1 MNLVINPVR
10 IARLRL
16 DRGLMTYFTNY
27 GEMIWIPINA
37 WLIKH
42 PDGDV
47 LVDAGAYA
55 ADMKN
60 YWHEATEDVATL
72 EDALAEYGETTDD
85 IKHLILTHLHF
96 DHALNARLLK
106 NATVYVQR
114 TEYDFQNKPHP
125 MMAGLYNTQFIEG
138 MPHKLIDGEAEIV
151 PGVRVFPVPGH
162 TPGAQAV
169 EIDTAKGKAVISGF
183 CCTGDVF
190 PKEGGVTPG
199 IHVDALAAFDS
210 VNKVRERADIII
222 PQHDP
227 EMAALKQIP

>member
-1 MNLVINPVR
+1 MNLVINPIR

-72 EDALAEYGETTDD
+72 EDALAEYGEHTDD
-85 IKHLILTHLHF
+85 IKHLVLTHLHF

-106 NATVYVQR
+106 NATVYVQKA
-114 TEYDFQNKPHP
+114 EYDFQNQPHP

-138 MPHKLIDGEAEIV
+138 MPLKLIDGEGEIV

-169 EIDTAKGKAVISGF
+169 
-183 CCTGDVF
+183 
-190 PKEGGVTPG
+190 
-199 IHVDALAAFDS
+199 
-210 VNKVRERADIII
+210 
-222 PQHDP
+222 
-227 EMAALKQIP
+227 